1 MPEDLVA
8 ALTGVVR
15 AATHDAQAVAMPPTR
30 LSGGASRETWAF
42 DVKRGDGAVDALI
55 LRRDPPGSTRVGSGS
70 MGMEARLLAAA
81 ARTGVPVPR
90 IVAAS
95 DDPTVLGAPFIIME
109 RIEGETIPRRILRD
123 DAYAAA
129 RPLLAAQCGEILAR
143 LHRIDPVEVGPLED
157 VDQVARYRDVLD
169 SLGHA
174 HPAFELGLRWLE
186 ANRPTSERRAVVHG
200 DFRNGNLIVGPDGVR
215 AVLDWEL
222 AHLGDPLED
231 LGWLCVK
238 AWRFGVDRPVGGFGD
253 RADLVAAY
261 EAAGGAVVDRGA
273 LRWWEAVGTLKWG
286 IMCILQA
293 NAHTSGLVRSVE
305 LAAIGRRVCENEWDL
320 LELLP
325 APWSGAGSAGPPE
338 VPTPSPSAEHE
349 AETPA
354 PRGAPHDAPDAASLV
369 EAVREFLE
377 RDVLPA
383 TSGRVQFHGRV
394 AMNVL
399 AMVEREIA
407 AGPQQARQHATG
419 LRRLGFASD
428 AELAGAIRAGTL
440 DDRIAEVASF
450 VRDTVRA
457 KLAVANPRY
466 VG

>member
-1 MPEDLVA
+1 
-8 ALTGVVR
+8 
-15 AATHDAQAVAMPPTR
+15 
-30 LSGGASRETWAF
+30 
-42 DVKRGDGAVDALI
+42 
-55 LRRDPPGSTRVGSGS
+55 
-70 MGMEARLLAAA
+70 
-81 ARTGVPVPR
+81 
-90 IVAAS
+90 
-95 DDPTVLGAPFIIME
+95 
-109 RIEGETIPRRILRD
+109 
-123 DAYAAA
+123 
-129 RPLLAAQCGEILAR
+129 
-143 LHRIDPVEVGPLED
+143 
-157 VDQVARYRDVLD
+157 
-169 SLGHA
+169 
-174 HPAFELGLRWLE
+174 
-186 ANRPTSERRAVVHG
+186 
-200 DFRNGNLIVGPDGVR
+200 
-215 AVLDWEL
+215 VLDWEL

-253 RADLVAAY
+253 YDDLVAAY
-261 EAAGGAVVDRGA
+261 EAAGGAAVDRDA

-338 VPTPSPSAEHE
+338 DATTSSSAEHE
-349 AETPA
+349 AEPSG
-354 PRGAPHDAPDAASLV
+354 PGGAPHDAPDAASLV

-407 AGPQQARQHATG
+407 AGPRQARQHAAG
-419 LRRLGFASD
+419 LRHLGFASD

-440 DDRIAEVASF
+440 DDRIEEVASF
-450 VRDTVRA
+450 VRATVRA